1 MISTDQLIRDARDAA
16 GLDDFGEL
24 LHREGFEVLIDSVN
38 RESNL
43 TEQATEDYKARMLRL
58 LVNLLRTQHDL
69 TQFPEILDQPIEKPV
84 FISCLPR
91 TGSTKL
97 HRMLCETGKFQALQ
111 FWEGHNPGRIPDQP
125 NGGEAAR
132 KEDGRRY
139 LEWLET
145 VAPGFKIAH
154 PMYLEQTEEELILFE
169 FGFCS
174 PHPISLSH
182 VPSYVAWFIQQDMTR
197 RYESLRIMLQYLQW
211 QFHRDNLRP
220 WLLKCPVNQGYEE
233 QITTVFPDARFI
245 VTHRNPVKLIPSVCR
260 LLETSRHMYPA
271 TVDHIDDVGQATLML
286 FTQAEAAQTAWRDAN
301 PDVPVL
307 DLAFSDINDEG
318 LRESDKALQFLG
330 MEYSHADRDS
340 IRKWIKG
347 NQLEKHGRHKYSLAD
362 YGLTEQDVEEQFTEY
377 ASRFGAYL

>member
-1 MISTDQLIRDARDAA
+1 MISADQLIRDAREAT

-24 LHREGFEVLIDSVN
+24 LFREGFEVLIDSVN
-38 RESNL
+38 RESSL
-43 TEQATEDYKARMLRL
+43 TRQAAKDYRARMLRL
-58 LVNLLRTQHDL
+58 LVNLLRTQQDL
-69 TQFPEILDQPIEKPV
+69 TLHPEILDQPIEKPV

-125 NGGEAAR
+125 NGGEALR
-132 KEDGRRY
+132 KEDGRHY

-174 PHPISLSH
+174 QHPISLSH
-182 VPSYVAWFIQQDMTR
+182 VPAYVAWLMQQDVTR
-197 RYESLRIMLQYLQW
+197 RYRSLRIMLQYLQW
-211 QFHRDNLRP
+211 QLHRDNVRP
-220 WLLKCPVNQGYEE
+220 WLLKCPLNQGFEA
-233 QITTVFPDARFI
+233 QITAVFPDARFI

-260 LLETSRHMYPA
+260 LLEMSRHMYPA
-271 TVDHIDDVGQATLML
+271 TVDHLDDIGQATLMI

-301 PDVPVL
+301 PEVPVL
-307 DLAFSDINDEG
+307 DLAFSDIDDEG
-318 LRESDKALQFLG
+318 LRESDKTLRFLG
-330 MEYSHADRDS
+330 IECTDADRYS
-340 IRKWIKG
+340 IRKWIKD
-347 NQLEKHGRHKYSLAD
+347 NRREKHGRHEYSLAD
-362 YGLTEQDVEEQFTEY
+362 YGLTERDVEAQFIEY
-377 ASRFGAYL
+377 STRFAAYL